1 MLKSPCF
8 MIKSDEKFQFSLDK
22 YHFFSQF
29 LGWWNHDIHWNP
41 HFPRVFLWF
50 SHRMDPRPGGP
61 VTTSIGRSR
70 PATPKGHVQLLRVGH
85 VAVADDSVPLNA
97 RTRQADKWMASVY
110 ICIYLYLFIYLLFY
124 LFIYTY
130 IYIYVCMYI
139 YMCHIGH
146 RSYGYSIW

>member
-1 MLKSPCF
+1 
-8 MIKSDEKFQFSLDK
+8 MIKSDEKFQFFVGQIPF
-22 YHFFSQF
+22 FFSIF
-29 LGWWNHDIHWNP
+29 GLVKSWHPLKSPFSSG
-41 HFPRVFLWF
+41 FPMVFPSDGPSPWRS
-50 SHRMDPRPGGP
+50 SHQ
-61 VTTSIGRSR
+61 SIGRSR

-110 ICIYLYLFIYLLFY
+110 IYIYLFIYLLIY

-130 IYIYVCMYI
+130 NIYVCMYIYIYIYIYI